1 MKTGELLAMPDSA
14 NLLAFGEFGGPI
26 GDVANAWSF
35 PSDRKDLKLSNEAPP
50 GTKTSLEIQ

>member
-1 MKTGELLAMPDSA
+1 MPDSA